1 MPSPSQVLQLEKFL
15 PYRLSIL
22 AQLVS
27 ESLHDLYAGPFDLA
41 VTEWR
46 VMAALGRF
54 APLTASEVGQRIVM
68 DKVAACRAEAKRL
81 GLAVEFFQSNHEGAL
96 VDRIQA
102 AREGNSA
109 IVINAGAYTH
119 TSVALLDALNAAELP
134 AVEVH
139 LSNIYKRE
147 AFRHH
152 SYISPAAVGVIAGL
166 GSQGYLLALQA
177 LARLL
182 AR

>member
-1 MPSPSQVLQLEKFL
+1 MLVLNGPNLNMLGKRQPEI
-15 PYRLSIL
+15 YGRETL
-22 AQLVS
+22 ADI
-27 ESLHDLYAGPFDLA
+27 E
-41 VTEWR
+41 
-46 VMAALGRF
+46 
-54 APLTASEVGQRIVM
+54 
-68 DKVAACRAEAKRL
+68 AACRDEAARL
-81 GLAVEFFQSNHEGAL
+81 GIAVEFARATTRACWSTW
-96 VDRIQA
+96 IQA
-102 AREGNSA
+102 AREKNCG
-109 IVINAGAYTH
+109 IIINAGAYTH

-134 AVEVH
+134 VVEVH

-147 AFRHH
+147 GFRHH

>member
-1 MPSPSQVLQLEKFL
+1 
-15 PYRLSIL
+15 
-22 AQLVS
+22 
-27 ESLHDLYAGPFDLA
+27 
-41 VTEWR
+41 
-46 VMAALGRF
+46 MAAKAARPSSAAKPVLVLNGPNLNMLGKRQ
-54 APLTASEVGQRIVM
+54 PEIYGRETLTDIES
-68 DKVAACRAEAKRL
+68 ACRTEAVRL
-81 GLAVEFFQSNHEGAL
+81 GLGIEFAQSNHEGVL

-102 AREGNSA
+102 ARDANSG
-109 IVINAGAYTH
+109 IIINAGAYTH
-119 TSVALLDALNAAELP
+119 TSVALLDALNSAELP
-134 AVEVH
+134 TVEVH

-147 AFRHH
+147 SFRHN

>member
-1 MPSPSQVLQLEKFL
+1 
-15 PYRLSIL
+15 
-22 AQLVS
+22 
-27 ESLHDLYAGPFDLA
+27 
-41 VTEWR
+41 
-46 VMAALGRF
+46 MAAKAARRPSANQTKPVLVLNGPNLNMLGKRQPEIYGRETL
-54 APLTASEVGQRIVM
+54 ADVEQ
-68 DKVAACRAEAKRL
+68 ACRAEAARL
-81 GLAVEFFQSNHEGAL
+81 GLTLEFAQSNHEGVL
-96 VDRIQA
+96 VDLIQA
-102 AREGNSA
+102 ARDKNSA

-139 LSNIYKRE
+139 LSNIYRRE
-147 AFRHH
+147 AFRHR

-177 LARLL
+177 VARLL

>member
-1 MPSPSQVLQLEKFL
+1 
-15 PYRLSIL
+15 
-22 AQLVS
+22 
-27 ESLHDLYAGPFDLA
+27 
-41 VTEWR
+41 
-46 VMAALGRF
+46 MAAKAARRRPAAKPVLVLNGPNLNMLGKRQPQIYGRETL
-54 APLTASEVGQRIVM
+54 ADIE
-68 DKVAACRAEAKRL
+68 KACRAEAQRL
-81 GLAVEFFQSNHEGAL
+81 GIAVEFTQSNHEGVL

-102 AREGNSA
+102 AREANCG

-134 AVEVH
+134 VVEVH

-147 AFRHH
+147 SFRHH

-166 GSQGYLLALQA
+166 GSHGYLLALQA
-177 LARLL
+177 LSRLL

>member
-1 MPSPSQVLQLEKFL
+1 MTA
-15 PYRLSIL
+15 RLMIL
-22 AQLVS
+22 NGPNLNLLGIREPHIYGSTTLAAVEAS
-27 ESLHDLYAGPFDLA
+27 CKAFADFAGA
-41 VTEWR
+41 
-46 VMAALGRF
+46 
-54 APLTASEVGQRIVM
+54 
-68 DKVAACRAEAKRL
+68 KVA
-81 GLAVEFFQSNHEGAL
+81 FHQSNHEGVL
-96 VDRIQA
+96 VDLIQA
-102 AREGNSA
+102 ARDKNSA

-139 LSNIYKRE
+139 LSNIDRRD
-147 AFRHH
+147 AFRHR